1 MSIFR
6 SRIHR
11 RRSRV
16 MWTATSCLFETCSL
30 RFCATWSFW
39 TRCLERS
46 NTNCLRTDLFFAASL
61 VFSHHSVF
69 IKILFFNAIYLIWIV
84 TFPFLLKGVG
94 HLAQTTIIVSPLFPL
109 HSFEIG
115 YSSIRWKDKS
125 QLSFLDEDSVAVAKT
140 ILAAHDCSISG
151 KIQWN
156 NRIKA
161 GTN

>member
-46 NTNCLRTDLFFAASL
+46 NTNCLRTDLFLQQVLSSPTIL
-61 VFSHHSVF
+61 S

-94 HLAQTTIIVSPLFPL
+94 HLAQTTIIASPLFHLKLFIVQFDGRINLEFLRRGFRWRKLFWRLMTAAYP
-109 HSFEIG
+109 G
-115 YSSIRWKDKS
+115 RYS
-125 QLSFLDEDSVAVAKT
+125 ET
-140 ILAAHDCSISG
+140 
-151 KIQWN
+151 
-156 NRIKA
+156 
-161 GTN
+161 TE